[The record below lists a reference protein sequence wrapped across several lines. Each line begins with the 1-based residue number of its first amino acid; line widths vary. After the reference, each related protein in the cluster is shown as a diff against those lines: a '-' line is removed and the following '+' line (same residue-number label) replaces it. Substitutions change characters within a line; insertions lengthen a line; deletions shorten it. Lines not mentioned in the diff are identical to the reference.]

1 MEEEKPI
8 RSFICIEL
16 PERLRHRIGEIQ
28 AELKTYAAHVSW
40 VRPQNIHLT
49 LKFLGHIEPHRIP
62 EILGAIRPMVT
73 RHPPFTLVP
82 EGRGVF
88 PHTRSPRVFW
98 LGIRDDSGVLS
109 ALQEEIERTLEP
121 LGFPREK
128 RPFTPHLTIGRVRL
142 YRKPKDL
149 TPKFLALEFSE
160 PAFEVD
166 HITLMRSDL
175 KPTGAIYT
183 PLDIIPLE
191 GRLKREADEPPS

>member
-1 MEEEKPI
+1 MEEEKPM

-16 PERLRHRIGEIQ
+16 PERLRNRIGEIQ
-28 AELKTYAAHVSW
+28 TELRAYAAHVSW

-49 LKFLGHIEPHRIP
+49 LKFLGHIAPHRIA
-62 EILGAIRPMVT
+62 EILSSIKPIVI

-82 EGRGVF
+82 EGCGVF
-88 PHTRSPRVFW
+88 PHARSPRVFW

-109 ALQEEIERTLEP
+109 ELQEEIECALET

-183 PLDIIPLE
+183 PLEIIPLG
-191 GRLKREADEPPS
+191 GRSRREANESSS